1 MNIKFLS
8 FLILPILLTACPAS
22 PSSNQ
27 NNAQNPIQTSTA
39 QNSESKSQNNHSDNQ
54 KSDHNPSENKQ
65 AENKKSDN
73 QKAFCNNQAVVKAFN
88 AKQSD
93 VQVLVC
99 GTAIKLL
106 PDDLKGSKHQK
117 FLVKLDDTPNAK
129 TLLIAH
135 NIDLAPRV
143 DALKQGD
150 GVVIYGEYEY
160 TDKGGVLHWTHHDPA
175 GRHQGGYILHNG
187 QKYE

>member
-1 MNIKFLS
+1 MNIKSLS
-8 FLILPILLTACPAS
+8 CLILPILLTACPTN

-27 NNAQNPIQTSTA
+27 NNTQNPIQTSTA

-54 KSDHNPSENKQ
+54 KSDNHHSENQKT
-65 AENKKSDN
+65 ENKKSDN

-88 AKQSD
+88 ARQSD
-93 VQVLVC
+93 VQVRAC
-99 GTAIKLL
+99 GTVVKIL
-106 PDDLKGSKHQK
+106 PDDLKGSRHQK
-117 FLVKLDDTPNAK
+117 FIFKLDDEPAAK
-129 TLLIAH
+129 SLLVAH

-150 GVVIYGEYEY
+150 SVQIYGEYEY

>member
-8 FLILPILLTACPAS
+8 CLILPVILTACPNNP
-22 PSSNQ
+22 PSNNANQ
-27 NNAQNPIQTSTA
+27 NTIQNTA
-39 QNSESKSQNNHSDNQ
+39 QQNSNTQTESK
-54 KSDHNPSENKQ
+54 KS
-65 AENKKSDN
+65 ENKKSDN
-73 QKAFCNNQAVVKAFN
+73 NPSENKKAESQKSDNQKTFCNNKAVIKAFN

-99 GTAIKLL
+99 GVAVKLL

-117 FLVKLDDTPNAK
+117 FILKMDNEPNAK
-129 TLLIAH
+129 SLLVAH

-150 GVVIYGEYEY
+150 SVVIYGEYEY